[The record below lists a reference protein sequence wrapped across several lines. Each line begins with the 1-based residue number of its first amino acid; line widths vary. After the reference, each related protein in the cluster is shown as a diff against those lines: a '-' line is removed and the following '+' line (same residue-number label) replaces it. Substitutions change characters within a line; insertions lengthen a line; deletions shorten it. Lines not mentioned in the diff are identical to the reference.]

1 MQMFNGIS
9 MSALKFGKMFFNHET
24 TSTPADSQES
34 FDNPQNEQL
43 KKIKKEIDE
52 LTDSKSEG
60 SLDTDNDKIDV
71 QWVLNREF
79 AEFLKNNSTTAES
92 LYKAVS
98 ELNFESIKDN
108 KVKSSNEEVKTKLIS
123 FLEPIVHP
131 VNIEQEQ
138 EFTGLNSNKWN
149 FYEKNLDKGKDAIT
163 KETIVGKINDIFK
176 LIWENE
182 AHWES
187 ENIKKYRNTIK
198 NIKQVLEN
206 PNPDNTKPLQK
217 FILANLDKNKEPY
230 DDLLMHSFKKKNP
243 DDPDWLFGQ
252 ATLNWVHAFL
262 LNLESHIKNIKAA
275 ESIMK
280 NNESIESSVDLKELT
295 VKETIKLSDKIEAS
309 ALIDNFDKLQDK
321 VEVTFK
327 EDKWIDQLNKSTTS
341 QEVIVVIKSK
351 DWKQTREITIN
362 ATISGDEI
370 TLEENTTWKL
380 DGDKKTNTSETKS
393 NPVDTKPYES
403 VDGKKY
409 QVMENNAKLVES
421 TKINWATFYFPE
433 SKQDVPQNGDGTW
446 ETAPDKL
453 VWQEREFYLKLSNK
467 SDLYKVKVDAQWNLY
482 PIMEENKP
490 EGKRIL
496 IKNNESCVNY
506 LLNKLPPTL
515 RWSSVKIMWD
525 GEDYVIWKDWYRK
538 WLTIEPM
545 TIDWKWL
552 SAGWESKTSLADSLA
567 FLNFTNFLRNEGE
580 IYGIEFRN
588 NNPDL
593 RIHENE
599 LYVRVN
605 RKSNKEESKRN
616 WEKKGELWWK
626 WQKVDLNSF
635 WLPAVEN
642 PAFQN
647 FIKYNNHEDWNDNW
661 DKKRDNKEYG
671 KIDLKQFS
679 TPQSIQQV
687 YGWKNNS
694 NSIEWSRSIEWSVGS
709 DKSIDFSN
717 ITSTLGLSEVPDF
730 IEKNVYNVPESASIF
745 KDNSWNLYYVD
756 NKNIVSFSENTPWLK
771 KSSDLSSVL
780 TGGQSLDNLPIS
792 LNVCEKWME
801 KMNERLEDLNL
812 GEDELKN
819 LSLEMSN
826 SEPKQYLF
834 CNWDVKLP
842 VPEILP
848 KEWFVNEKLNNEL
861 NLLYLS
867 SKNIPGKFVY
877 SDGWIKDGENKDV
890 ITKDQLS
897 EVWLDTE
904 DKVNGYLKYLNEI
917 SESYDEVSNLKID
930 WIWYMDDGEFK
941 FDDNVEKR
949 DDTLKKHFIERWA
962 NKYFYLDESDTLDRD
977 WLFYTLIKKDS
988 PDPIW
993 VVLWAIKSWK
1003 YSWNVT
1009 VMNGNYKY
1017 EWTVDGGY
1025 TNFKQWEMAFPN
1037 WYIFKWSFDWE
1048 SPEEWHFQIGAKWYD
1063 IKKQN
1068 DGRLIIKWWEDSG
1081 KYIDMK
1087 TWKILD
1093 S

>member
-9 MSALKFGKMFFNHET
+9 MSALKFGKMFFNLET
-24 TSTPADSQES
+24 TSTPTDSQES

-52 LTDSKSEG
+52 LTDLKSEG

-79 AEFLKNNSTTAES
+79 AEFLKNNPTTAES

-108 KVKSSNEEVKTKLIS
+108 NVKSSNEEVKTKLIS

-131 VNIEQEQ
+131 VNIKEEL
-138 EFTGLNSNKWN
+138 TGINSNWWN

-163 KETIVGKINDIFK
+163 KETIVGKINDIFE

-182 AHWES
+182 ADWESENEADWES

-198 NIKQVLEN
+198 NINQVLEH
-206 PNPDNTKPLQK
+206 PNPDNTKALQK
-217 FILANLDKNKEPY
+217 FILANLDKNKEPKVY
-230 DDLLMHSFKKKNP
+230 DDLLTYSFKKKNP

-262 LNLESHIKNIKAA
+262 DNLYKHIEKIQAA

-321 VEVTFK
+321 VEVAFK
-327 EDKWIDQLNKSTTS
+327 EGKWIDQLNKLLATP

-362 ATISGDEI
+362 ATISGDKI
-370 TLEENTTWKL
+370 MLEENTTWKL
-380 DGDKKTNTSETKS
+380 DEDKKTNTSETKS

-403 VDGKKY
+403 DDGKKY

-433 SKQDVPQNGDGTW
+433 SKQDVPQNDDGTW

-453 VWQEREFYLKLSNK
+453 VWQEREFYLKLSDK
-467 SDLYKVKVDAQWNLY
+467 PGLYKVKVDAQWNLY
-482 PIMEENKP
+482 PIMEENKL

-616 WEKKGELWWK
+616 WEKRGELWWK

-661 DKKRDNKEYG
+661 DGKNQNKHYKKMDISSRAEVLWWYQTSGQVVGHGFYTGPARVWGWSVDVAPAQVNDTSGSTEVTWEVLEQSVLLWLLNWI
-671 KIDLKQFS
+671 KIDNLWTMRSSWSWYELFTINESLIKEEWNNKYIEIWWHRFMEATDNFTGLWYKVTVHWVYIWEFKDGQNSWVWIDAPS
-679 TPQSIQQV
+679 TDDLSRPTYIWGFEKWLYNWNWKLELDGNS
-687 YGWKNNS
+687 YEWEFKGWLWEGMWKFTWADWNRFEWSFYNPLWEWSLSFRIS
-694 NSIEWSRSIEWSVGS
+694 NQNGSIERSVVNQSNGQTMNVVNFFIGEM
-709 DKSIDFSN
+709 KSW
-717 ITSTLGLSEVPDF
+717 TL
-730 IEKNVYNVPESASIF
+730 
-745 KDNSWNLYYVD
+745 
-756 NKNIVSFSENTPWLK
+756 
-771 KSSDLSSVL
+771 
-780 TGGQSLDNLPIS
+780 
-792 LNVCEKWME
+792 
-801 KMNERLEDLNL
+801 
-812 GEDELKN
+812 
-819 LSLEMSN
+819 
-826 SEPKQYLF
+826 
-834 CNWDVKLP
+834 
-842 VPEILP
+842 
-848 KEWFVNEKLNNEL
+848 
-861 NLLYLS
+861 
-867 SKNIPGKFVY
+867 
-877 SDGWIKDGENKDV
+877 
-890 ITKDQLS
+890 
-897 EVWLDTE
+897 
-904 DKVNGYLKYLNEI
+904 
-917 SESYDEVSNLKID
+917 
-930 WIWYMDDGEFK
+930 
-941 FDDNVEKR
+941 
-949 DDTLKKHFIERWA
+949 
-962 NKYFYLDESDTLDRD
+962 TLDG
-977 WLFYTLIKKDS
+977 KDYAVI
-988 PDPIW
+988 D
-993 VVLWAIKSWK
+993 
-1003 YSWNVT
+1003 
-1009 VMNGNYKY
+1009 
-1017 EWTVDGGY
+1017 
-1025 TNFKQWEMAFPN
+1025 
-1037 WYIFKWSFDWE
+1037 
-1048 SPEEWHFQIGAKWYD
+1048 
-1063 IKKQN
+1063 
-1068 DGRLIIKWWEDSG
+1068 G
-1081 KYIDMK
+1081 KYTTESWETKEIQHP
-1087 TWKILD
+1087 
-1093 S
+1093 